1 VYAPNRPRSAHSPT
15 NPPQIRRS
23 NLYPTDPYFTTHRSV
38 FRPPATINRS
48 FDTIGIVNILFP
60 PLFLV
65 DFATGAM
72 FKYDPDQY
80 SVTMTPA
87 GSHR

>member
-1 VYAPNRPRSAHSPT
+1 VTPYSLSMPKGKD
-15 NPPQIRRS
+15 
-23 NLYPTDPYFTTHRSV
+23 YPIQFTKDGYESETRY
-38 FRPPATINRS
+38 INRS